1 MNTKSL
7 LTKIAVPV
15 LGLGLLGGTAVTLAG
30 PASAAVTPNPNTV
43 LTISNQ
49 PQAEALMAQGGI
61 INKGIDVPAGSDVS
75 LRYVDVHGNT
85 TVEGKLSLASSTM
98 EGNVTV
104 SGPAAGLSLFND
116 PGNTIWGSLNV
127 LNAGGYYDGGPNTS
141 LGVYS
146 NGQQVNGGLTFTG
159 NGGRLYVGGTMHVN
173 GKFIYSG
180 NVTPYTPSDVTGLT
194 VGGSSNIS

>member
-1 MNTKSL
+1 MRKSARITAL
-7 LTKIAVPV
+7 VAGPIMV
-15 LGLGLLGGTAVTLAG
+15 LGIGAATAAPAFASPG
-30 PASAAVTPNPNTV
+30 PLQITT
-43 LTISNQ
+43 
-49 PQAEALMAQGGI
+49 QAQADSLMAQGGV
-61 INKGIDVPAGSDVS
+61 INKSIDVPAGSDVQ

-104 SGPAAGLSLFND
+104 SGPTAGLSLFND
-116 PGNTIWGSLNV
+116 PGNTFWGSLNV

-180 NVTPYTPSDVTGLT
+180 NTTPYTPSDVTGLT
-194 VGGSSNIS
+194 IGGTSSIS

>member
-1 MNTKSL
+1 MRKSAR
-7 LTKIAVPV
+7 IAALVAGPIMV
-15 LGLGLLGGTAVTLAG
+15 LGVGAATAAPAFASSG
-30 PASAAVTPNPNTV
+30 PLQITT
-43 LTISNQ
+43 
-49 PQAEALMAQGGI
+49 QAQADSLMAQGGV
-61 INKGIDVPAGSDVS
+61 INKSIDIPAGSDVQ

-180 NVTPYTPSDVTGLT
+180 NATPYTPSDVTGLT
-194 VGGSSNIS
+194 IGGTSSIS

>member
-1 MNTKSL
+1 MRKSAR
-7 LTKIAVPV
+7 IAALAAAPAILV
-15 LGLGLLGGTAVTLAG
+15 GAIATAAPAFASPGPLEVT
-30 PASAAVTPNPNTV
+30 S
-43 LTISNQ
+43 
-49 PQAEALMAQGGI
+49 QAQADQLMAQGGV
-61 INKGIDVPAGSDVS
+61 INKSIDVPQGTDIQ

-104 SGPAAGLSLFND
+104 SGPGAGLSLFND

-159 NGGRLYVGGTMHVN
+159 NSGRLYVGGTMHVN

-180 NVTPYTPSDVTGLT
+180 NTTPYTPSDVTGLT
-194 VGGSSNIS
+194 IGGTSFIS